1 MNVVYERS
9 TVRRKDSSNEARK
22 LWWSYYELLAV

>member
-1 MNVVYERS
+1 MNVVYEGSR
-9 TVRRKDSSNEARK
+9 VKRKDSSYEARK